1 LSQKVK
7 DDYILAHELLEA
19 TPLVSYDSF
28 NKDICLW
35 VRSRARKYLQ
45 VDQHVNHDFEVPS
58 ELARPSELDVIRII
72 TTEVTKP
79 EIPFTRKDLILA
91 FDPVAEP
98 EKLWPLNPT
107 VMELCSFDRTT
118 ALVTEDLAPYIRSI
132 VAYDARLQQDRAKL
146 TNLLSEGG
154 RPGKRM
160 RTTRAA
166 MSALEGGARN
176 TTRRDRWFTGKVNP
190 YVVMKTG
197 MQSWTD
203 AALSEEKKAAEGMA
217 TSTAPSPM
225 DESES
230 DEKCE

>member
-1 LSQKVK
+1 M
-7 DDYILAHELLEA
+7 
-19 TPLVSYDSF
+19 
-28 NKDICLW
+28 
-35 VRSRARKYLQ
+35 RSRARKYLHI
-45 VDQHVNHDFEVPS
+45 DQHVNHNFEVPS

-79 EIPFTRKDLILA
+79 EIPFTRKDLSLA

-98 EKLWPLNPT
+98 EKLWPPSPT

-118 ALVTEDLAPYIRSI
+118 ALITEDLAPYIRSI
-132 VAYDARLQQDRAKL
+132 VAYDSRLQQDRAKL
-146 TNLLSEGG
+146 SNLLSEGG

-197 MQSWTD
+197 MQSWTE
-203 AALSEEKKAAEGMA
+203 AALLEEKKAAEEMA
-217 TSTAPSPM
+217 TSAAPSPM

>member
-7 DDYILAHELLEA
+7 DDYVLAHDLLEA
-19 TPLVSYDSF
+19 TPLILYDNF
-28 NKDICLW
+28 NKDVCLW

-45 VDQHVNHDFEVPS
+45 VDQHVNHNFEVPS
-58 ELARPSELDVIRII
+58 ELARPSEVDVIRSI
-72 TTEVTKP
+72 TTQAARPEV
-79 EIPFTRKDLILA
+79 PFSRKDLSLA

-98 EKLWPLNPT
+98 EKVWPLNPT

-118 ALVTEDLAPYIRSI
+118 ALITEDLAPYIRSI
-132 VAYDARLQQDRAKL
+132 VAYDTRLQQDRAKL
-146 TNLLSEGG
+146 SNLLSEGG

-176 TTRRDRWFTGKVNP
+176 TTRRDRWFPGKVNP

-203 AALSEEKKAAEGMA
+203 AALIEEKKAADETA
-217 TSTAPSPM
+217 TSAAPSPV
-225 DESES
+225 DESER